1 VCLNWQSSLQER
13 SRAFAM
19 MGFTAE
25 AGKVYYIRARLFP
38 GGNGDYS
45 FDVDLVNS
53 DEGKYLVASSP
64 YSVSHPKK

>member
-1 VCLNWQSSLQER
+1 
-13 SRAFAM
+13 M